1 MANPRDCFRTD
12 YFQKKTERQSQHH
25 LIEHEKKLFL
35 IHIFFPHNEILLFCS
50 PMDLFVNCFMQNR
63 QVAENLV
70 LVDENGDEAEI
81 NIPEYSLDELLR
93 GDSSSLML
101 TVSEMIEDIPD
112 TGA

>member
-1 MANPRDCFRTD
+1 
-12 YFQKKTERQSQHH
+12 
-25 LIEHEKKLFL
+25 
-35 IHIFFPHNEILLFCS
+35 
-50 PMDLFVNCFMQNR
+50 MQNR

-70 LVDENGDEAEI
+70 LIDENGDEAEI